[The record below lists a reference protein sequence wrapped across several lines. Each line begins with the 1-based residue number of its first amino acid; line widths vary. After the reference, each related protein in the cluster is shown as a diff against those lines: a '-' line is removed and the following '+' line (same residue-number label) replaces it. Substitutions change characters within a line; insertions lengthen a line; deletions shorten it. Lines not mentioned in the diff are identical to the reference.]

1 MRCRSGV
8 VITPPKS
15 VMTPLYASDH
25 YGFSAA
31 KRLRSTSCL
40 IFGGKSSCNL
50 THQCHLR
57 VEDRKH
63 TLVRNCYRVMIDTL
77 RKGENLMKH
86 VETEKNTFAK
96 PVYR

>member
-31 KRLRSTSCL
+31 KRLRSTSF
-40 IFGGKSSCNL
+40 I
-50 THQCHLR
+50 T
-57 VEDRKH
+57 
-63 TLVRNCYRVMIDTL
+63 TYPTL
-77 RKGENLMKH
+77 RIDVRSRVLAGQLSM
-86 VETEKNTFAK
+86 VQLPGL
-96 PVYR
+96 PVIRQDH